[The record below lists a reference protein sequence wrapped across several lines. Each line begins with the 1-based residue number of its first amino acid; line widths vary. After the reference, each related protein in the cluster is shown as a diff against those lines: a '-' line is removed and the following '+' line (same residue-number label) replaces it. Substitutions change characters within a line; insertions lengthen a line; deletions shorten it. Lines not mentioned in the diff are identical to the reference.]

1 MAPYDRIAPS
11 TSSSSRSRSRSRDFS
26 SASSS
31 RSHTPTQ
38 SLRDLELSNLPA
50 KDGVNDEGGSGTE
63 EPGFLGKKGRSATI
77 TSLAGF
83 DFEHALLPLTLSGED
98 EEVNGGVAVGSGE
111 RVEERHVGLL
121 HGIALVVGA
130 QVGSGIF
137 SSPGV
142 VVGEVGS
149 VGASLLVWVMSGI
162 LAWTGAS
169 SFAELGCAIPL
180 SGGTQAYLAY
190 AFGPMTSYLFTWTAV
205 SLLKPGSE
213 AMIALIFGEYIN
225 RLIVHSLSS
234 SDDPVTPEWSI
245 KVTALLALLL
255 VSILNLVSRTSGT
268 DSTVVL
274 TTIKIGSL
282 LFVAVLG
289 VIALI
294 KDGPGPGLTNGL
306 FEGTKT
312 ELSAYAIALYSG
324 LWAFDGWDSCCFVA
338 GEMRNT
344 SRDLPRAVHGSMSI
358 VITLFVSAN
367 IAYFIVLSPAVVA
380 ASNTVALDYGKATI
394 GSLGMVV
401 FSVLVAISCFGALN
415 GGFYT
420 TARLIYAASRE
431 HFLPAVFSK
440 LHHRRRTPDNA
451 IFLQVALAS
460 FFIIVGGGFRA
471 ILNFVSVA
479 SWTFYL
485 LTVLGL
491 LVLRVKEPHL
501 DRPYRTWLITP
512 VVFCLVASFLLLMP
526 IFAAPIE
533 AIAAFM
539 FIGAGIPMYY
549 LTARSYSESGR
560 GNARSGGDG
569 IGFKAAVQNAW
580 IMFREDLHEILPTR
594 WQSRNIPSRT
604 AGRPVAVHDS
614 EERRGMIRENLEMS
628 ER

>member
-1 MAPYDRIAPS
+1 MAPYDRITPS
-11 TSSSSRSRSRSRDFS
+11 SSSSRSRDRDRDFS
-26 SASSS
+26 PSSS
-31 RSHTPTQ
+31 RSHTPDQ
-38 SLRDLELSNLPA
+38 SLRDLELSSKAADGSSEL
-50 KDGVNDEGGSGTE
+50 KEDGVSS
-63 EPGFLGKKGRSATI
+63 EPGLLGKKGRSATI

-98 EEVNGGVAVGSGE
+98 ELNERTAAGAGGE
-111 RVEERHVGLL
+111 RTEERHVSLL

-149 VGASLLVWVMSGI
+149 VGASLLVWVMSGV

-225 RLIVHSLSS
+225 RLIVHSLST
-234 SDDPVTPEWSI
+234 SDDPATPEWSI
-245 KVTALLALLL
+245 KLTALVALLL

-268 DSTVVL
+268 DSTLVL

-289 VIALI
+289 VIALV
-294 KDGPGPGLTNGL
+294 KGGPGPGLTQGL

-344 SRDLPRAVHGSMSI
+344 SRDLPRAVHGSMAI

-367 IAYFIVLSPAVVA
+367 IAYFVVLSPAIVA

-431 HFLPAVFSK
+431 HFLPSVFSK

-501 DRPYRTWLITP
+501 ERPYRTWLVTP
-512 VVFCLVASFLLLMP
+512 IVFCLVASFLLLMP

-539 FIGAGIPMYY
+539 FIGSGVPMYY
-549 LTARSYSESGR
+549 LTARSYSGYGEGHTR
-560 GNARSGGDG
+560 TVGEEGGLRST
-569 IGFKAAVQNAW
+569 VRNAW
-580 IMFREDLHEILPTR
+580 IMFREDLNEALPTR
-594 WQSRNIPSRT
+594 WQSRHMPSRSV
-604 AGRPVAVHDS
+604 GRPMGDN
-614 EERRGMIRENLEMS
+614 EERRGMLRENLEMS
-628 ER
+628 ERR

>member
-1 MAPYDRIAPS
+1 MTPS
-11 TSSSSRSRSRSRDFS
+11 SSSSRSRGFS
-26 SASSS
+26 PSSS

-38 SLRDLELSNLPA
+38 SLRDLELSDLA
-50 KDGVNDEGGSGTE
+50 REGSGSGTGLNPNSE
-63 EPGFLGKKGRSATI
+63 GDINTEPGFLGKKGRSATI
-77 TSLAGF
+77 TSLGGF

-98 EEVNGGVAVGSGE
+98 EVNGGTAGMTGE
-111 RVEERHVGLL
+111 RAEERHVGLL

-149 VGASLLVWVMSGI
+149 VGASLLVWVMSGV

-225 RLIVHSLSS
+225 RLIVHSFSS
-234 SDDPVTPEWSI
+234 AEEPTTPEWSI

-268 DSTVVL
+268 DSTLVL

-282 LFVAVLG
+282 LFVAILG
-289 VIALI
+289 VIALV
-294 KDGPGPGLTNGL
+294 KDGPGPGLTQGL

-358 VITLFVSAN
+358 VLTLFVSAN
-367 IAYFIVLSPAVVA
+367 IAYFVVLSPAVVA

-420 TARLIYAASRE
+420 NARLIYAASRE
-431 HFLPAVFSK
+431 HFLPSVFSK

-460 FFIIVGGGFRA
+460 VFVVVGGGFRA

-512 VVFCLVASFLLLMP
+512 IVFCLVASFLMLMP

-533 AIAAFM
+533 AIAAFI

-549 LTARSYSESGR
+549 LTARSYSDPGR
-560 GNARSGGDG
+560 GLTKSSAGEEG
-569 IGFKAAVQNAW
+569 GFKATVQNAW
-580 IMFREDLHEILPTR
+580 IMFREDLDEILPAK
-594 WQSRNIPSRT
+594 WQSNSIRARS
-604 AGRPVAVHDS
+604 AGRPVAAADNR
-614 EERRGMIRENLEMS
+614 EERRGMLRETLEMS